1 MFIDTSFCIDLLREQ
16 KRHRP
21 GPAVKKLESLSGVE
35 ICASVFVLCELMAG
49 AWLSVDPARER
60 ERVKVLSGML
70 TIVYP
75 DYSFAVS
82 YGEMEAELRKTG
94 FPIPTMD
101 LLIGVSA
108 KIHNLPLITR
118 DAQHFH
124 RIPGLLLEE
133 Y

>member
-16 KRHRP
+16 KRNTP
-21 GPAVKKLESLSGVE
+21 GPAVKKLESLPGVE
-35 ICASVFVLCELMAG
+35 IRASIFVLCELMAG
-49 AWLSVDPARER
+49 ACLSVNPARER

-70 TIVYP
+70 TVVCP
-75 DYSFAVS
+75 DYSFAAS
-82 YGEMEAELRKTG
+82 YGEMEAKLRKSG

-118 DAQHFH
+118 DTQYFQ